1 MASYNIAI
9 LAKSQAFQI
18 GLWWCKK
25 QSWSTQFINEGKL
38 KNENDLKYEDNLKYE
53 DDIKNDDNLK

>member
-1 MASYNIAI
+1 MASYNTAI

-38 KNENDLKYEDNLKYE
+38 KNENDLKYED
-53 DDIKNDDNLK
+53 DIKNDDNLK